1 MLNYSVSHKCHT
13 PHPFYF
19 PPIPVPALSV
29 RQAAYAAYPHTPPLR
44 SGVFRYSTVRLTNLV
59 RCDHLAAPNGSVRK
73 MNAPSV
79 RLAILSHL
87 TRLHSLKTVG
97 FRPHTTDHRKYPEN
111 SLLPQFRRCF
121 SPRLSPGRLRC
132 VLLGKRFQE
141 SSHIQQ
147 CRIFI
152 QFRSRK
158 TLRDFLPQ
166 KFACPAH
173 KDQLHGPQV
182 PSVFLQLADN
192 LLHMFPLVCLD

>member
-97 FRPHTTDHRKYPEN
+97 FRSRLPARSALNGRHRRPAPPHNGPPE
-111 SLLPQFRRCF
+111 
-121 SPRLSPGRLRC
+121 
-132 VLLGKRFQE
+132 
-141 SSHIQQ
+141 I
-147 CRIFI
+147 
-152 QFRSRK
+152 SRK
-158 TLRDFLPQ
+158 LPST
-166 KFACPAH
+166 A
-173 KDQLHGPQV
+173 V
-182 PSVFLQLADN
+182 P
-192 LLHMFPLVCLD
+192 PLFFSQTFSWQT